1 MAQLFISESDGG
13 LYDTREPGWTAK
25 PIRPNYAKHHRAI
38 TCLADVKACLR
49 AGPYAWP
56 GGYECYFVTS
66 DGGILSFEAARAE
79 FAQIVWDFLNDTSTG
94 WRVEAM
100 MTAADTDAEV
110 ICDHTN
116 RVIQEA
122 AG

>member
-1 MAQLFISESDGG
+1 MQNHWLISDLDGG
-13 LYDTREPGWTAK
+13 LYDTRRGMEAEPVRA
-25 PIRPNYAKHHRAI
+25 NYARHMRHVE
-38 TCLADVKACLR
+38 TLADVKACLR

-56 GGYECYFVTS
+56 GGYECYFVTR
-66 DGGILSFEAARAE
+66 DGGILSFEAAREE
-79 FAQIVWDFLNDTSTG
+79 FDQIAWDFLNNASTG

-122 AG
+122 TE